1 MQYCRY
7 LAILVLF
14 SSQAFANLDDAEKF
28 RRRYPL
34 ATAKA
39 KLVDNYGNDFEPLY
53 GVRNFRAVLNGVYY
67 RGGANN
73 AYHRSDKRGNQNPL
87 PEDGLL
93 NLCTEG
99 FATAIYLYAANFET
113 ASHSVDC
120 RTADGTSNRLNYI
133 QLSILSA
140 SKSEIYELLRLI
152 RYHLRGDG
160 VGPLYAH
167 CWSGWHA
174 SGLASAYTLRQFCGF
189 SASQAIKYWNENA
202 DGRSGAKYDPIR
214 KKIREFVPF
223 NNLQLTAEESAVVC
237 PNPRTFKY

>member
-113 ASHSVDC
+113 ASH
-120 RTADGTSNRLNYI
+120 
-133 QLSILSA
+133 
-140 SKSEIYELLRLI
+140 
-152 RYHLRGDG
+152 
-160 VGPLYAH
+160 
-167 CWSGWHA
+167 
-174 SGLASAYTLRQFCGF
+174 
-189 SASQAIKYWNENA
+189 
-202 DGRSGAKYDPIR
+202 
-214 KKIREFVPF
+214 
-223 NNLQLTAEESAVVC
+223 
-237 PNPRTFKY
+237 